1 MQDINNNQAALD
13 QCCYSKRLLSKILLL
28 NVNNKLDMAKIQQ
41 AIYYVK
47 KYHGNQKRKSG
58 EPYYS
63 HPIEVAYMI
72 LDWSLNSEVI
82 IAALLHDI
90 VEDTE
95 FSLKK
100 ITFLFNHN
108 ISELVSKVTK
118 LNDSINAYRLTEEEI
133 ILKLTC
139 GKQSKEAILIKL
151 VDRLH
156 NLRTIQYMS
165 QMKQKVKASETIR
178 IYVPLAKYLGIKE
191 IEYELLDI
199 SVRLL

>member
-1 MQDINNNQAALD
+1 MQDINNNQAAFD

-28 NVNNKLDMAKIQQ
+28 NVNNKMDMAKIQQ

>member
-1 MQDINNNQAALD
+1 MQDINNDQEEFD
-13 QCCYSKRLLSKILLL
+13 QCCYSKRLLSKVLLL
-28 NVNNKLDMAKIQQ
+28 NINNKLDIAKIKQ
-41 AIYYVK
+41 AISYVK
-47 KYHGNQKRKSG
+47 KYHGDQKRKSG

-90 VEDTE
+90 VEDTK
-95 FSLKK
+95 FSLQK
-100 ITFLFNHN
+100 ITFLFDHN

-165 QMKQKVKASETIR
+165 QMKQRLKASETIR

-191 IEYELLDI
+191 IEYELIDI